1 VDLRAV
7 CFVLAMMLIAW
18 TMRMNDTNIVGLVC
32 GISLTL
38 TLALVSGLI
47 WSKVV
52 DV

>member
-1 VDLRAV
+1 MDLRAV

-18 TMRMNDTNIVGLVC
+18 TTRRNNTNIVGLVC
-32 GISLTL
+32 GLSLTL

-47 WSKVV
+47 WSKIV